1 MFNDNFSSRV
11 MELEWKLMRRTLFYS
26 KYLVA
31 LLLVILV
38 FPNVTSAASTSPAVS
53 FTVAPSQS
61 EIVKPSGSSAQ
72 GSLDIRLSPE
82 GKATNANRSPI
93 DVAFIFD
100 KSGSMDELG
109 DNPLKFLSA
118 KNAMSEAV
126 NYFSADPNKNDR
138 FAFIPFSSDVETDKV
153 VGFPI
158 VSLPTTGTVK
168 ANLQTIKTRAQGLSA
183 VGGTNYTQSFQTAN
197 NMLTAASSNVNKYI
211 FFLTDGQ
218 PTSSQAVE
226 SFEDTVKV
234 KVGSEKKC
242 FFGYCW
248 YEDVYETKTQTVNDT
263 VTYTIYSNN
272 TAKAVRSNGTMTT
285 TKLSTVQN
293 AIKSHVQTEVT
304 NLANNNIKLYSIGFG
319 TNSEVDMPYLQKL
332 SETTGVTAQQAS
344 TTTIAKIFEDISQKI
359 ATPTITAT
367 VKINISKFGDKVKL
381 ADGANATVD
390 SSGNIII
397 KKDILFPINQ
407 EINSPIDVSLP
418 LTFSSTGTYSFDNIA
433 LQYRDL
439 EGVWREKTASTT
451 IIVKDDAPA
460 GFNSSMTL
468 EKEVNEL
475 NNLIK
480 TSNSTDK
487 TNYFNVNYSLKPANL
502 VNSTVSG
509 KLANLVIKQ
518 PIPNGVSL
526 VSTTNAAEQVID
538 GQRYAVISLLNKE
551 ASYAKGSFSPTEITS
566 SIQFKVDYAVYNLT
580 MPKASLTYTDSRF
593 TGSNATSIP
602 ASTQSINMKV
612 QLKEQTANKY
622 EGDAVGII
630 EKKELSTNAKLAQT
644 EVPNDY
650 NLPNKAVKDMVFK
663 SGSSNKTIEITYSDN
678 SKAYLYMIP
687 DYDLIGKDTGKK
699 YNSNDTSAESINGTI
714 SQKVAGNNV
723 VYYYQINNSSQSTG
737 WKEFTLNNVI
747 PITDAGLNEI
757 KVRAVGGFANNEE
770 VSKKITISKIVKS
783 ISVQPNPIELTVGKT
798 GSFTLTIAPDDAT
811 NKNLDI
817 KISNP
822 SIASL
827 IPGQNTILGNQD
839 GTTELIV
846 KSIDGSNLEVKV
858 PIKVVDPYIALE
870 EIKFEKPVYKVE
882 ISENNNNLVP
892 IKDLL
897 IFNPSNA
904 TNKELESVVSSMPDK
919 VEVVKINDEFY
930 VKGVKIGYSN
940 ITATAEEQKNGKKPK
955 DSALFEVVKDSGSS
969 DNNDGTNEDTGEG
982 RW

>member
-1 MFNDNFSSRV
+1 MCFSSRV
-11 MELEWKLMRRTLFYS
+11 MEVEWKRMRRTFFYS

-31 LLLVILV
+31 LLLVMLI
-38 FPNVTSAASTSPAVS
+38 FPNIANAASSSPAVS

-61 EIVKPSGSSAQ
+61 VIVKPSGSSAQ

-109 DNPLKFLSA
+109 DNPAKFLSA
-118 KNAMSEAV
+118 KNAMTEAV

-138 FAFIPFSSDVETDKV
+138 FAFIPFSSDVETDKI

-158 VSLPTTGTVK
+158 VSLPTTDTVK

-197 NMLTAASSNVNKYI
+197 SMLTSAGGNVNKYI

-226 SFEDTVKV
+226 SFEDTVRTC
-234 KVGSEKKC
+234 SWLIFNCTTEK
-242 FFGYCW
+242 
-248 YEDVYETKTQTVNDT
+248 QTVNDT

-272 TAKAVRSNGTMTT
+272 TAKAVRSNGTVTS
-285 TKLSTVQN
+285 TKLSTVQA

-344 TTTIAKIFEDISQKI
+344 TNTIAKIFEDISQKI

-390 SSGNIII
+390 SSGNIVI

-418 LTFSSTGTYSFDNIA
+418 LTFSSTGTYSFDNIT

-439 EGVWREKTASTT
+439 EGVLREKTTSTT
-451 IIVKDDAPA
+451 ITVKDDAPA
-460 GFNSSMTL
+460 GFNSTMTL

-487 TNYFNVNYSLKPANL
+487 TNYFNVNYSLNPTNL

-526 VSTTNAAEQVID
+526 VSTTNATEQVID
-538 GQRYAVISLLNKE
+538 GQRYAIISLPNKE
-551 ASYAKGSFSPTEITS
+551 TSYAKGSFSPTEITS
-566 SIQFKVDYAVYNLT
+566 SVQFKVDYAVYNLT

-593 TGSNATSIP
+593 TGSNITSIP

-630 EKKELSTNAKLAQT
+630 EKKEISTNTKLAQT

-650 NLPNKAVKDMVFK
+650 NLPNKAIKDMIFK
-663 SGSSNKTIEITYSDN
+663 SGSNNKTIEITYADD
-678 SKAYLYMIP
+678 SKAYLYMSP
-687 DYDLIGKDTGKK
+687 DYDLIGQDTGKK
-699 YNSNDTSAESINGTI
+699 YASGNTSEESIDGTI
-714 SQKVAGNNV
+714 SQKVAGSNV
-723 VYYYQINNSSQSTG
+723 AYYYQINNSGQSTG
-737 WKEFTLNNVI
+737 WKAWDLNDVI
-747 PITDAGLNEI
+747 PITSAGLNEV
-757 KVRAVGGFANNEE
+757 KVKAVGGFANGEE
-770 VSKKITISKIVKS
+770 ISKNITISRIIKS
-783 ISVQPNPIELTVGKT
+783 ISVQPNPIELIVGKT
-798 GSFTLTIAPDDAT
+798 GNFTLTIGPDSAT
-811 NKNLDI
+811 NKDLDI
-817 KISNP
+817 KIANP

-827 IPGQNTILGNQD
+827 IPGQQTVLGNQA

-846 KSIDGSNLEVKV
+846 QSKDGSNIEVRV

-882 ISENNNNLVP
+882 ISKDNNNLVP
-892 IKDLL
+892 VEDLL

-904 TNKELESVVSSMPDK
+904 TNKELESVVSSMPAK
-919 VEVVKINDEFY
+919 VEVVKIVDDFY
-930 VKGVKIGYSN
+930 IKGVEIGYSTV
-940 ITATAEEQKNGKKPK
+940 TATAEEQKNGKKPK
-955 DSALFEVVKDSGSS
+955 DSALFEVVKDNGTS
-969 DNNDGTNEDTGEG
+969 DEDNEDTGEG